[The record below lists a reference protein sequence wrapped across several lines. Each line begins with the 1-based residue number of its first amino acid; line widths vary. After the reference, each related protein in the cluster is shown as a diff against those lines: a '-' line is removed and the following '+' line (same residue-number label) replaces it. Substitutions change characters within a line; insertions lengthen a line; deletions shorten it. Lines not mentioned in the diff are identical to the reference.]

1 MTKRWTYDHEYFQR
15 LIKRD
20 ARTNPDM
27 NIALGI
33 EEGNPEMIALGVQ
46 QGIHFNN
53 PATIALANAQGNHTH
68 GDE

>member
-1 MTKRWTYDHEYFQR
+1 MIE
-15 LIKRD
+15 RD

-46 QGIHFNN
+46 RGIHF
-53 PATIALANAQGNHTH
+53 IIQK
-68 GDE
+68 